1 MDQDSAVMAVKGER
15 AIPMH
20 ADHTEICRFAPSDGS
35 YGEVLMLI
43 KDVYKEA
50 NDSPCRSMMVS
61 KATLSAETL
70 L

>member
-1 MDQDSAVMAVKGER
+1 MDQDSAIMAVKGER

-20 ADHTEICRFAPSDGS
+20 ADHTEICRFAPSDAS

-43 KDVYKEA
+43 KEVYKEA
-50 NDSPCRSMMVS
+50 NHSPCRSMMVS
-61 KATLSAETL
+61 RAMLNAETL